1 MCHCS
6 IIVVSSMN
14 CKVLQ
19 NNPSDKLCLSIIQ
32 VKERGKDMRT
42 AYKGI
47 RSKLR
52 DMQPR
57 EGLGSREDGLDE
69 TGKGDKPQSAPTSP
83 VNRRRP
89 HTFTGPKTTAVA
101 SFRKDT
107 MRQRKNASSSS
118 RCCNIV
124 LSV

>member
-1 MCHCS
+1 
-6 IIVVSSMN
+6 
-14 CKVLQ
+14 LLY
-19 NNPSDKLCLSIIQ
+19 NPSDKLCLSIKQ
-32 VKERGKDMRT
+32 VKDRGKDVRT

-83 VNRRRP
+83 VNIRRVR
-89 HTFTGPKTTAVA
+89 TYGGPKTTAVA
-101 SFRKDT
+101 SFRKDP
-107 MRQRKNASSSS
+107 MRQRKNASSTT
-118 RCCNIV
+118 RCRNTV

>member
-1 MCHCS
+1 M
-6 IIVVSSMN
+6 
-14 CKVLQ
+14 L
-19 NNPSDKLCLSIIQ
+19 NNRSDTLCLSIKQ

-69 TGKGDKPQSAPTSP
+69 TGKEDKPQSAPTSP
-83 VNRRRP
+83 VNRRRIR
-89 HTFTGPKTTAVA
+89 TFEGPKTTAVA
-101 SFRKDT
+101 SFRKDP
-107 MRQRKNASSSS
+107 MRQRKNSSSTS
-118 RCCNIV
+118 RCCNTV

>member
-1 MCHCS
+1 MCYCL
-6 IIVVSSMN
+6 IIVVCSMKL
-14 CKVLQ
+14 KVLL
-19 NNPSDKLCLSIIQ
+19 NNRSDKLCLSIKQ
-32 VKERGKDMRT
+32 VKERGKDVRT

-83 VNRRRP
+83 VNRRRTR
-89 HTFTGPKTTAVA
+89 TFEGPKTTAVA
-101 SFRKDT
+101 SFRKDP
-107 MRQRKNASSSS
+107 MRQRKNASSTI
-118 RCCNIV
+118 RCCNII